1 MRTLPVA
8 ALRAAGAA
16 SAAALLAFGASS
28 AHAQARPDAPPAP
41 KQVAPPTSKGVNWN
55 AWGGDGG
62 AQKYSP
68 LADIN
73 RTNVKD
79 LKVAWTWDANEQL
92 IPASDGQKPARPGQ
106 FQATPLAIN
115 DTLIFSTPYN
125 RVIAMEAMTGRQ
137 YWAFDP
143 EPWKGYGQPSNG
155 TGLVHR
161 GVATWTDGKQRRV
174 FINSRWRLFAL
185 DAKDGKPIPTFG
197 ANGEIDLTAGLSR
210 SIRKEHY
217 TNTSP
222 PLVWGNLVILGNGV
236 GDRLQYRGDPPGDIQ
251 AFDVRTGKRVWRFK
265 TVPEAGEFGN
275 DTWKDDSWKYVGHTN
290 AWAPLSADDARGIV
304 YVPVGTPSNDYWGG
318 ERKGAGLFGEAVV
331 ALDARTGK
339 RVWHFQ
345 TAHHGL
351 WDYDPPTAPV
361 LLTVTQGGKKRDI
374 VAAATKQGF
383 LFVFDRV
390 TGKPIWPIEERAVPQ
405 SDVPGE
411 ESSPTQPFPTKP
423 APFSPQGFTADDV
436 ADFTPEIRQA
446 ALAAIAPFRLG
457 PLFTPPSMQGTIVRP
472 GVIGGAGW
480 GGVAIDR
487 ETGWAYIKASHDPAV
502 MAIAKRDAPSDT
514 IDAPYAVDN
523 SRRALAV
530 RLPVTGEGTA
540 GGAGGAPG
548 GGRGGGRG
556 SSIPIIKPPYGTL
569 TAIDLNTGDTKW
581 TIPFGDTPDVRTN
594 PALAGVK
601 LPEKLGVVGSPG
613 GMVTKGGLVFLTGG
627 GRVLYAIDSKTGEY
641 KWEHDLGQVA
651 YSNPMTFRSKAGK
664 QYVIIATGAATTSK
678 LVAFALP

>member
-1 MRTLPVA
+1 MAATVA
-8 ALRAAGAA
+8 L
-16 SAAALLAFGASS
+16 AAATVGAPTVL
-28 AHAQARPDAPPAP
+28 AQAKPDAPPAP
-41 KQVAPPTSKGVNWN
+41 RQVPVSNKGVDWN
-55 AWGGDGG
+55 AWGGDAG

-68 LADIN
+68 LSDIN
-73 RTNVKD
+73 RTNVNN
-79 LKVAWTWDANEQL
+79 LAVAWTYDASEQP
-92 IPASDGQKPARPGQ
+92 IAASEGQKAARPGQ
-106 FQATPLAIN
+106 FQATALAIH

-125 RVIAMEAMTGRQ
+125 RVIAAEATTGKQ
-137 YWAFDP
+137 YWTFDP
-143 EPWKGYGQPSNG
+143 EPWRTLGQPSNG
-155 TGLVHR
+155 TGFVHR

-185 DAKDGKPIPTFG
+185 DAKDGKPIASFG
-197 ANGEIDLTAGLSR
+197 TNGEIDLTANLSR

-290 AWAPLSADDARGIV
+290 AWAPLSADDARGII

-318 ERKGAGLFGEAVV
+318 ERKGAGLFGEAIV

-339 RVWHFQ
+339 RLWHFQ

-361 LLTVTQGGKKRDI
+361 LLTVTQNGKKRDI
-374 VAAATKQGF
+374 VAQATKQGF

-390 TGKPIWPIEERAVPQ
+390 TGKPVWPIEERAVPQ
-405 SDVPGE
+405 SSVPGE
-411 ESSPTQPFPTKP
+411 ESWPTQPFPTKP
-423 APFSPQGFTADDV
+423 APFSQQGFTEADLV
-436 ADFTPEIRQA
+436 DFTPEIKQA
-446 ALAAIAPFRLG
+446 ALAAIAGLKTG
-457 PLFTPPSMQGTIVRP
+457 PVFLPPSMEGSIVRP

-487 ETGWAYIKASHDPAV
+487 ETGWAYIKASNDPAM
-502 MAIAKRDAPSDT
+502 MAIAKRDTKSDT

-523 SRRALAV
+523 TRRALSV
-530 RLPVTGEGTA
+530 RLPATGEV
-540 GGAGGAPG
+540 GAGAAGAG
-548 GGRGGGRG
+548 TGAGAGAGAAGRGGRG
-556 SSIPIIKPPYGTL
+556 SSIPIAKPPYGTL

-581 TIPFGDTPDVRTN
+581 TIPLGDNPDVRNN

-613 GMVTKGGLVFLTGG
+613 AMVTKGGLVFLTGG
-627 GRVLYAIDSKTGEY
+627 GRVLYAIDSKTGAY
-641 KWEHDLGQVA
+641 LWEHDLGQVA
-651 YSNPMTFRSKAGK
+651 YSNPMTFRSKGGK
-664 QYVIIATGAATTSK
+664 QFLVIATGAGTTSK

>member
-1 MRTLPVA
+1 MATTATIVA
-8 ALRAAGAA
+8 IIA
-16 SAAALLAFGASS
+16 SALIGPA

-41 KQVAPPTSKGVNWN
+41 KQVAPPKSKGVDWN

-73 RTNVKD
+73 RENVKN
-79 LKVAWTWDANEQL
+79 LAVAWSWDANEKPIAASEGQL
-92 IPASDGQKPARPGQ
+92 PARPGQ
-106 FQATPLAIN
+106 FQATALAIH

-125 RVIAMEAMTGRQ
+125 RVIAMEAMSGKE

-143 EPWKGYGQPSNG
+143 ESWKGYGQPSNG

-161 GVATWTDGKQRRV
+161 GVATWTSGKERRV

-185 DAKDGKPIPTFG
+185 DAKDGKPIKSFG
-197 ANGEIDLTAGLSR
+197 TDGQIDLTADLSR

-275 DTWKDDSWKYVGHTN
+275 DTWKDESWKYVGHTN
-290 AWAPLSADDARGIV
+290 AWAPLSVDDARGIV
-304 YVPVGTPSNDYWGG
+304 YVPVGTPSNDYYGG
-318 ERKGAGLFGEAVV
+318 DRKGAGLFGEAIV
-331 ALDARTGK
+331 ALDARNGK
-339 RVWHFQ
+339 RLWHFQ
-345 TAHHGL
+345 VAHHGL

-361 LLTVTQGGKKRDI
+361 LLTVTQNGKKRDI

-390 TGKPIWPIEERAVPQ
+390 TGTPIWPIEERAVPQ
-405 SDVPGE
+405 SSVPGE
-411 ESSPTQPFPTKP
+411 ESWPTQPIPTKP
-423 APFSPQGFTADDV
+423 APFVPQGFTADDV
-436 ADFTPEIRQA
+436 VDFTPEIRQLG
-446 ALAAIAPFRLG
+446 LAAIAGFKTG
-457 PLFTPPSMQGTIVRP
+457 PLYLPPSLEGSIVRP

-487 ETGWAYIKASHDPAV
+487 ETGWAYVKASNEPAM
-502 MAIAKRDAPSDT
+502 MAIAKRETKADTNDAAYA
-514 IDAPYAVDN
+514 IDN
-523 SRRALAV
+523 TRRALAV
-530 RLPVTGEGTA
+530 RLPAVAEAVAGAA
-540 GGAGGAPG
+540 GGAAGVGGA
-548 GGRGGGRG
+548 RGGGRG
-556 SSIPIIKPPYGTL
+556 STIPIVKPPYGTL
-569 TAIDLNTGDTKW
+569 TAIDLNSGDTKW
-581 TIPFGDTPDVRTN
+581 TIPLGDNTDVRNN
-594 PALAGVK
+594 PALSGVK

-613 GMVTKGGLVFLTGG
+613 AMVTKGGLVFLTGG
-627 GRVLYAIDSKTGEY
+627 GRVLYAIDSKTGAY
-641 KWEHDLGQVA
+641 IWEHDLGQVA
-651 YSNPMTFRSKAGK
+651 YSNPMTFRSKAGT
-664 QYVIIATGAATTSK
+664 QYILIATGAGTTSK

>member
-1 MRTLPVA
+1 MRIQPIAIAIAVATLSVTA
-8 ALRAAGAA
+8 N
-16 SAAALLAFGASS
+16 
-28 AHAQARPDAPPAP
+28 AQVKPDAPPAP
-41 KQVAPPTSKGVNWN
+41 KQVKPAVSAGVNWT

-73 RTNVKD
+73 RANVQN
-79 LKVAWTWDANEQL
+79 LKVAWTWDANEQN
-92 IPASDGQKPARPGQ
+92 IPASEGQKAARPGQ
-106 FQATPLAIN
+106 FQATALAIG

-125 RVIAMEAMTGRQ
+125 RVIAMEAMTGKP
-137 YWAFDP
+137 YWEFDP
-143 EPWKGYGQPSNG
+143 QPWKTIGQPSNG

-161 GVATWTDGKQRRV
+161 GVATWTNGRERRV

-185 DAKDGKPIPTFG
+185 DARDGKPITSFG
-197 ANGEIDLTAGLSR
+197 TDGQIDLTANLSR

-275 DTWKDDSWKYVGHTN
+275 DSWKDDSWKSVGHTN
-290 AWAPLSADDARGIV
+290 AWAPLSVDDARGIV

-318 ERKGAGLFGEAVV
+318 ERKGNGLFGEALV
-331 ALDARTGK
+331 ALDAKTGK
-339 RVWHFQ
+339 RLWHFQ
-345 TAHHGL
+345 IAHHGL

-361 LLTVTQGGKKRDI
+361 LLTVTQDGRKRDI
-374 VAAATKQGF
+374 VAQATKQGF

-390 TGKPIWPIEERAVPQ
+390 TGQPVWPIEERAVPQ

-423 APFSPQGFTADDV
+423 APFSLQGFTADDV
-436 ADFTPEIRQA
+436 ADFTPEIKAA

-457 PLFTPPSMQGTIVRP
+457 PLYTPPSMQGTLVRP

-502 MAIAKRDAPSDT
+502 MAIAKREAVSDT
-514 IDAPYAVDN
+514 IDTPYAIDN
-523 SRRALAV
+523 ARRSPSI
-530 RLPVTGEGTA
+530 RLPGAGAGAAAGAAA
-540 GGAGGAPG
+540 GGGMG
-548 GGRGGGRG
+548 GGGRG
-556 SSIPIIKPPYGTL
+556 SSLPIAKPPYGTL
-569 TAIDLNTGDTKW
+569 TAIDLNSGDTKW
-581 TIPFGDTPDVRTN
+581 TIPLGDNPDVRNN
-594 PALAGVK
+594 PALTGVK

-613 GMVTKGGLVFLTGG
+613 AMVTKGGLVFLTGG

-664 QYVIIATGAATTSK
+664 QYIVIATGAGTTSR
-678 LVAFALP
+678 LVGFAIP